1 MKRILFFISV
11 LCVAFLWQGC
21 EEKVVFG
28 SIYGVVTDRSTGE
41 PIRNAEVTLSPSNKT
56 AIIGSSG
63 TFEFINL
70 EPGQYSVSVEAKDY
84 QYNNKMVTV
93 VAGESATCDFHL
105 DKIKVEQEL
114 EISPSSLNFGA
125 IQEQMSVTITN
136 KGTEATSWS
145 LDLGNNKWLSATP
158 ISGRIDA
165 KKMQTIVFKVD
176 RSLLAKDE
184 TAVVSLSAFGNSYPL
199 TISCAIKQNK
209 GILNVAPTVLDFA
222 VEATEMSFT
231 VKNIG
236 DASLS
241 WYIRDLY
248 SLDLTLS
255 EESGDLEPGASKIVK
270 VLLDREWMTKDLST
284 SFIVSD
290 GSAEQEIKVLAK
302 YSNNSGDNGGN
313 GNNGANDDNGENQGN
328 NDGVSIVNPFPTE
341 LSISDIKCVGYKGSG
356 IVHFQ
361 FMVTNI
367 DNISSSARVWF
378 GYSNLS
384 DEYGSKY
391 KTSSYIGWM
400 DLPSGV
406 PVKIGY
412 NQQYTQLTGV
422 DTSVKKFSTISINI
436 STPKT
441 SDNDLVLKNVPIE
454 WVDDSST
461 DNGISINNP
470 FPAELA
476 ISNIKCVGYKG
487 SGIVHFQFTATNIDN
502 SSESARV
509 YFGYSTLCD
518 EYGKDYKT
526 STYIGYM
533 DLPSDVPV
541 LVKYNQQYTQV
552 TGVNTSANKFSNIS
566 VNISTPKTSNCN
578 LIFKNVPIE
587 WQDDSGSGGNN
598 GITINN
604 PFPTEL
610 AISNIKCTGYKSS
623 GIVHFQF
630 TATNIDNSSAS
641 ARVYFGYTT
650 LYDEYGNNYK
660 TNYIGYMD
668 LPSDV
673 PVKVSY
679 NQQYTQITGVD
690 TSAKKFSNI
699 SVNISTPKTSNC
711 NLVLKNVPIEWQ

>member
-136 KGTEATSWS
+136 KGTEATFWS
-145 LDLGNNKWLSATP
+145 LDLGNNKWLSVTP

-209 GILNVAPTVLDFA
+209 GILNVAPTVLDFG
-222 VEATEMSFT
+222 VEATEMSFI

-241 WYIRDLY
+241 WYIRDLF

-255 EESGDLEPGASKIVK
+255 EESGDLDPGASKIVK
-270 VLLDREWMTKDLST
+270 VLLDREWLTKDLST

-290 GSAEQEIKVLAK
+290 GSTEQEIKVLAK
-302 YSNNSGDNGGN
+302 YSNNSDDNGGN
-313 GNNGANDDNGENQGN
+313 SGNNGGDGNQGD
-328 NDGVSIVNPFPTE
+328 NDVSIVNPFPTE
-341 LSISDIKCVGYKGSG
+341 LS
-356 IVHFQ
+356 
-361 FMVTNI
+361 
-367 DNISSSARVWF
+367 
-378 GYSNLS
+378 
-384 DEYGSKY
+384 
-391 KTSSYIGWM
+391 
-400 DLPSGV
+400 
-406 PVKIGY
+406 
-412 NQQYTQLTGV
+412 
-422 DTSVKKFSTISINI
+422 
-436 STPKT
+436 
-441 SDNDLVLKNVPIE
+441 
-454 WVDDSST
+454 
-461 DNGISINNP
+461 
-470 FPAELA
+470 

-502 SSESARV
+502 SSASNVRF
-509 YFGYSTLCD
+509 YFGRSELSD
-518 EYGKDYKT
+518 EYGN
-526 STYIGYM
+526 TYNTGYVANVN
-533 DLPSDVPV
+533 LPVDVPV
-541 LVKYNQQYTQV
+541 IVRYDTQSTQV
-552 TGVNTSANKFSNIS
+552 TGVDI
-566 VNISTPKTSNCN
+566 
-578 LIFKNVPIE
+578 
-587 WQDDSGSGGNN
+587 
-598 GITINN
+598 
-604 PFPTEL
+604 
-610 AISNIKCTGYKSS
+610 
-623 GIVHFQF
+623 
-630 TATNIDNSSAS
+630 
-641 ARVYFGYTT
+641 
-650 LYDEYGNNYK
+650 
-660 TNYIGYMD
+660 
-668 LPSDV
+668 
-673 PVKVSY
+673 
-679 NQQYTQITGVD
+679 
-690 TSAKKFSNI
+690 SAKKFTQI
-699 SVNISTPKTSNC
+699 SIYVETPKSRE
-711 NLVLKNVPIEWQ
+711 NLVLKNVPIEWVDDSSTDNGIKINNPFPAELSISNIKCVGYKGSGIVHFQFTVTNIDNLKHSDQDIINYASKGDIYILADEWNVQSSNFVNRSSYTHFPKIIHFIAKRKPWHWISFSYHRDLYFKYLQLTPWKLNPFAYLYYAKVNKIVSILAYLVYRPTFFARPRFYRALKATYFNKGDI

>member
-11 LCVAFLWQGC
+11 LCAAFLWQGC

-70 EPGQYSVSVEAKDY
+70 EPGQYSVSVEADDY
-84 QYNNKMVTV
+84 QYNNKTVTV

-114 EISPSSLNFGA
+114 EIYPSSLNFGA

-165 KKMQTIVFKVD
+165 KKTQTIVFKVD
-176 RSLLAKDE
+176 RTLLVKDE

-209 GILNVAPTVLDFA
+209 GILNVTPTVLDFG
-222 VEATEMSFT
+222 EDATELSFT
-231 VKNIG
+231 IKNIG

-248 SLDLTLS
+248 SLDLSLS

-270 VLLDREWMTKDLST
+270 VLLDREWLSKDLST

-290 GSAEQEIKVLAK
+290 GSTEQEIKVLAK
-302 YSNNSGDNGGN
+302 YSNNSDDNGGNSDDNGGNGDNGGN
-313 GNNGANDDNGENQGN
+313 SDDN
-328 NDGVSIVNPFPTE
+328 GVSIVNPFPTE

-361 FMVTNI
+361 FMATNI
-367 DNISSSARVWF
+367 DNSSASARVYF

-384 DEYGSKY
+384 DEYGKDY
-391 KTSSYIGWM
+391 KTSYIGYM

-406 PVKIGY
+406 PVKISY
-412 NQQYTQLTGV
+412 NQQSTQLTGV
-422 DTSVKKFSTISINI
+422 DTSVKKFS
-436 STPKT
+436 
-441 SDNDLVLKNVPIE
+441 
-454 WVDDSST
+454 
-461 DNGISINNP
+461 
-470 FPAELA
+470 
-476 ISNIKCVGYKG
+476 
-487 SGIVHFQFTATNIDN
+487 
-502 SSESARV
+502 
-509 YFGYSTLCD
+509 
-518 EYGKDYKT
+518 
-526 STYIGYM
+526 
-533 DLPSDVPV
+533 
-541 LVKYNQQYTQV
+541 
-552 TGVNTSANKFSNIS
+552 NIS
-566 VNISTPKTSNCN
+566 VNISTPKTNNCN
-578 LIFKNVPIE
+578 LVLKNVPIE
-587 WQDDSGSGGNN
+587 WKDDSSTDN
-598 GITINN
+598 GISINN

-699 SVNISTPKTSNC
+699 SVNITTPKTNNC
-711 NLVLKNVPIEWQ
+711 NLVLKNVPIDWQ

>member
-145 LDLGNNKWLSATP
+145 LDLGNNKWLSVTP

-209 GILNVAPTVLDFA
+209 GILNVAPTVLDFG
-222 VEATEMSFT
+222 VEATEMSFI

-241 WYIRDLY
+241 WYIRDLF

-270 VLLDREWMTKDLST
+270 VLLDREWLTKDLST

-290 GSAEQEIKVLAK
+290 GSTEQEIKVLAK
-302 YSNNSGDNGGN
+302 YYNNSDDNGGSNGGDDDNGGN
-313 GNNGANDDNGENQGN
+313 QGDND
-328 NDGVSIVNPFPTE
+328 VSIVNPFSTE
-341 LSISDIKCVGYKGSG
+341 LS
-356 IVHFQ
+356 
-361 FMVTNI
+361 
-367 DNISSSARVWF
+367 
-378 GYSNLS
+378 
-384 DEYGSKY
+384 
-391 KTSSYIGWM
+391 
-400 DLPSGV
+400 
-406 PVKIGY
+406 
-412 NQQYTQLTGV
+412 
-422 DTSVKKFSTISINI
+422 
-436 STPKT
+436 
-441 SDNDLVLKNVPIE
+441 
-454 WVDDSST
+454 
-461 DNGISINNP
+461 
-470 FPAELA
+470 

-502 SSESARV
+502 SSASNVRF
-509 YFGYSTLCD
+509 YFGKSELSD
-518 EYGKDYKT
+518 EYGN
-526 STYIGYM
+526 TYNTGYVANVN
-533 DLPSDVPV
+533 LPVDVPV
-541 LVKYNQQYTQV
+541 IVRYDTQSTQV
-552 TGVNTSANKFSNIS
+552 TGVDISAKKFTQIS
-566 VNISTPKTSNCN
+566 IYVETPKSREN
-578 LIFKNVPIE
+578 LVLKNVPIE
-587 WQDDSGSGGNN
+587 WVDDSSTDN
-598 GITINN
+598 GIKINN
-604 PFPTEL
+604 PFPAEL
-610 AISNIKCTGYKSS
+610 SISNIKCVGYKGS

-641 ARVYFGYTT
+641 NVRFYFGKSELSDEYGNTYNT
-650 LYDEYGNNYK
+650 GYVANVNLPVDVPVIVRYDTQSTQVTGVDISAKKFTQISIYVETPKSRENLVFKDVPIEWKDDSSSGGVSVNNPFPTELSISNVKCVGYKDSRIVHFQFTATNIDNSSTSDVRFYFGNCELYDEYGNTYK
-660 TNYIGYMD
+660 TGYVANVN
-668 LPSDV
+668 LPVDV
-673 PVKVSY
+673 PVIVKY
-679 NQQYTQITGVD
+679 NTQYTQVTGVD
-690 TSAKKFSNI
+690 TSAKKFAQI
-699 SVNISTPKTSNC
+699 SIYVDTPKSNGA

>member
-1 MKRILFFISV
+1 MKRVLFFISFLAIILIWQSCEKPV
-11 LCVAFLWQGC
+11 LL
-21 EEKVVFG
+21 G
-28 SIYGVVTDRSTGE
+28 SIYGIVTDRVTGE
-41 PIRNAEVTLSPSNKT
+41 PIRNTKVMLSPGGKT
-56 AIIGSSG
+56 TVGGSDG
-63 TFEFINL
+63 VFEFIDL
-70 EPGQYSVSVEAKDY
+70 EPGQYTVSVEAAGY
-84 QYNNKMVTV
+84 EYNSKKITVSANKST
-93 VAGESATCDFHL
+93 TCDFHL
-105 DKIKVEQEL
+105 EAIEVKQEL
-114 EISPSSLNFGA
+114 GISPSSLNFG
-125 IQEQMSVTITN
+125 SVQDQLSITITN
-136 KGTEATSWS
+136 QGTEETAWS
-145 LDLGNNKWLSATP
+145 LDLGNNQWLSASP
-158 ISGRIDA
+158 MSGRIKGD
-165 KKMQTIVFKVD
+165 KTQTIVFRVN
-176 RSLLAKDE
+176 RSFLAKDE
-184 TAVVSLSAFGNSYPL
+184 TAVVSISAFGNSYPI
-199 TISCAIKQNK
+199 TISCAMKQNK
-209 GILNVAPTVLDFA
+209 GILNVTPTILDFGA
-222 VEATEMSFT
+222 EETEMSFT

-241 WYIRDLY
+241 WNIRDLF

-270 VLLDREWMTKDLST
+270 VLLDREWLTKDLST

-302 YSNNSGDNGGN
+302 YSNNSDDNGGN

-578 LIFKNVPIE
+578 L
-587 WQDDSGSGGNN
+587 
-598 GITINN
+598 
-604 PFPTEL
+604 
-610 AISNIKCTGYKSS
+610 
-623 GIVHFQF
+623 
-630 TATNIDNSSAS
+630 
-641 ARVYFGYTT
+641 
-650 LYDEYGNNYK
+650 
-660 TNYIGYMD
+660 
-668 LPSDV
+668 
-673 PVKVSY
+673 
-679 NQQYTQITGVD
+679 
-690 TSAKKFSNI
+690 
-699 SVNISTPKTSNC
+699 
-711 NLVLKNVPIEWQ
+711 VLKNVPIEWQ

>member
-145 LDLGNNKWLSATP
+145 LDLGNNKWLSVTP

-165 KKMQTIVFKVD
+165 KKTQTIVFKVD

-209 GILNVAPTVLDFA
+209 GILNVAPTVLNFGE
-222 VEATEMSFT
+222 EATEMSFI

-290 GSAEQEIKVLAK
+290 GSTDQEIKVLAK
-302 YSNNSGDNGGN
+302 YSNNSDDNGGN
-313 GNNGANDDNGENQGN
+313 DDHGGNQGD
-328 NDGVSIVNPFPTE
+328 NDESIENPFPAE
-341 LSISDIKCVGYKGSG
+341 LSISSVKCVGYKGSG
-356 IVHFQ
+356 IVFLQ
-361 FMVTNI
+361 FMVKNI
-367 DNISSSARVWF
+367 DS
-378 GYSNLS
+378 
-384 DEYGSKY
+384 
-391 KTSSYIGWM
+391 
-400 DLPSGV
+400 
-406 PVKIGY
+406 
-412 NQQYTQLTGV
+412 
-422 DTSVKKFSTISINI
+422 
-436 STPKT
+436 
-441 SDNDLVLKNVPIE
+441 
-454 WVDDSST
+454 
-461 DNGISINNP
+461 
-470 FPAELA
+470 
-476 ISNIKCVGYKG
+476 
-487 SGIVHFQFTATNIDN
+487 
-502 SSESARV
+502 
-509 YFGYSTLCD
+509 
-518 EYGKDYKT
+518 
-526 STYIGYM
+526 
-533 DLPSDVPV
+533 
-541 LVKYNQQYTQV
+541 
-552 TGVNTSANKFSNIS
+552 S
-566 VNISTPKTSNCN
+566 VNSRNYYFYDLS
-578 LIFKNVPIE
+578 
-587 WQDDSGSGGNN
+587 
-598 GITINN
+598 
-604 PFPTEL
+604 
-610 AISNIKCTGYKSS
+610 
-623 GIVHFQF
+623 
-630 TATNIDNSSAS
+630 AT
-641 ARVYFGYTT
+641 
-650 LYDEYGNNYK
+650 
-660 TNYIGYMD
+660 
-668 LPSDV
+668 
-673 PVKVSY
+673 
-679 NQQYTQITGVD
+679 
-690 TSAKKFSNI
+690 
-699 SVNISTPKTSNC
+699 
-711 NLVLKNVPIEWQ
+711 

>member
-136 KGTEATSWS
+136 KGTEATFWS
-145 LDLGNNKWLSATP
+145 LDLGNNKWLSVTP

-209 GILNVAPTVLDFA
+209 GILNVAPTVLDFG
-222 VEATEMSFT
+222 VEATEMSFI

-241 WYIRDLY
+241 WYIRDLF

-255 EESGDLEPGASKIVK
+255 EESGDLDPGASKIVK
-270 VLLDREWMTKDLST
+270 VLLDREWLTKDLST

-290 GSAEQEIKVLAK
+290 GSTEQEIKVLAK
-302 YSNNSGDNGGN
+302 YSNNSDDNGGN
-313 GNNGANDDNGENQGN
+313 SGNNGGDGNQGD
-328 NDGVSIVNPFPTE
+328 NDVSIVNPFPTE
-341 LSISDIKCVGYKGSG
+341 LS
-356 IVHFQ
+356 
-361 FMVTNI
+361 
-367 DNISSSARVWF
+367 
-378 GYSNLS
+378 
-384 DEYGSKY
+384 
-391 KTSSYIGWM
+391 
-400 DLPSGV
+400 
-406 PVKIGY
+406 
-412 NQQYTQLTGV
+412 
-422 DTSVKKFSTISINI
+422 
-436 STPKT
+436 
-441 SDNDLVLKNVPIE
+441 
-454 WVDDSST
+454 
-461 DNGISINNP
+461 
-470 FPAELA
+470 

-502 SSESARV
+502 SSASNVRF
-509 YFGYSTLCD
+509 YFGRSELSD
-518 EYGKDYKT
+518 EYGN
-526 STYIGYM
+526 TYNTGYVANVN
-533 DLPSDVPV
+533 LPVGVPV
-541 LVKYNQQYTQV
+541 IVRYDTQSTQV
-552 TGVNTSANKFSNIS
+552 TGVDVSAKKFAQIS
-566 VNISTPKTSNCN
+566 VYVETPKSREN
-578 LIFKNVPIE
+578 LVFKDVPIE
-587 WQDDSGSGGNN
+587 WKDDSSSGGVSV
-598 GITINN
+598 NN

-610 AISNIKCTGYKSS
+610 SISNVKCVGYKDSR
-623 GIVHFQF
+623 IVHFQF
-630 TATNIDNSSAS
+630 TATNIDNSSTS
-641 ARVYFGYTT
+641 DVRFYFGNCE
-650 LYDEYGNNYK
+650 LYDEYGNTYK
-660 TNYIGYMD
+660 TGYVANVN
-668 LPSDV
+668 LPVDV
-673 PVKVSY
+673 PVIVKY
-679 NQQYTQITGVD
+679 NTQYTQVTGVD
-690 TSAKKFSNI
+690 TSAKKFAQI
-699 SVNISTPKTSNC
+699 SIYVDTPKSNGA